1 MQTTIGKNG
10 FIIRYSKRHDD
21 WVVLR
26 HGVTIQEFSSRQDAI
41 AWAEDQKPKGK
52 DLALKVLNIV
62 KHHISD
68 DVFNECLDII
78 NNN

>member
-41 AWAEDQKPKGK
+41 AWA
-52 DLALKVLNIV
+52 VLNIV